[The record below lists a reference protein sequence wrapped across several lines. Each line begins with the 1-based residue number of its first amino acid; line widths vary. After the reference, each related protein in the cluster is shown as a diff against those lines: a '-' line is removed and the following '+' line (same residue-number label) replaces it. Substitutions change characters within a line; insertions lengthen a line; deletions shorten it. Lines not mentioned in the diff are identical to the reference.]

1 MKFLTRP
8 EEMVLLAVWKL
19 KGNAYGVTLAEEL
32 TGLSGKKWV
41 LGAVYVP
48 LERLEKKGYLN
59 SYFSNPTKE
68 RGGRSKRMYELTK
81 SGLKALIEI
90 KTLEEQMWS
99 QISKVSL
106 ENEL

>member
-1 MKFLTRP
+1 MKILTRP

-32 TGLSGKKWV
+32 NGMTGQKWV

-48 LERLEKKGYLN
+48 LERLEKKGYLQ
-59 SYFSNPTKE
+59 SFLSNPTKE

-81 SGLKALIEI
+81 TGLKALIEI
-90 KTLEEQMWS
+90 KTLEEQMWND
-99 QISKVSL
+99 ISKVSL